1 MMADYWLIMIVMK
14 GDYWVIMAIQ
24 MSFLRQ
30 LVFFK
35 CSPGQINLTEDKKVK
50 P

>member
-14 GDYWVIMAIQ
+14 GDYWVIMASQ

-30 LVFFK
+30 LVFL
-35 CSPGQINLTEDKKVK
+35 SVPLVK
-50 P
+50 